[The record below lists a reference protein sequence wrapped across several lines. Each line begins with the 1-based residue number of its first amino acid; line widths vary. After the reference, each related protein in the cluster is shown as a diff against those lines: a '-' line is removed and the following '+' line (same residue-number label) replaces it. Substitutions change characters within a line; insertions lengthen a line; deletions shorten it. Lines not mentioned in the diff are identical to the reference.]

1 MQDSSPILRERKRGE
16 LSANRKSSF
25 PSPIYPSN
33 FFHPLL
39 LPLLFPFLR
48 GYFSDFS
55 SPPPLLWISV
65 RYAGR
70 GDDEVH
76 DRGETVKSIST
87 EGMSDEEG
95 RGGWIRFERNR
106 FPPRRSFFSARLVR
120 ATGKAKL
127 EGDKATGR
135 TFGRRHDWVCIFLHP
150 SCNGGTNF
158 PGLRTG
164 RGARL
169 RGRNSMEDF
178 EECSSFKGWG

>member
-1 MQDSSPILRERKRGE
+1 MD
-16 LSANRKSSF
+16 
-25 PSPIYPSN
+25 
-33 FFHPLL
+33 
-39 LPLLFPFLR
+39 
-48 GYFSDFS
+48 
-55 SPPPLLWISV
+55 SV
-65 RYAGR
+65 R
-70 GDDEVH
+70 
-76 DRGETVKSIST
+76 
-87 EGMSDEEG
+87 EESVSPEAILFLG
-95 RGGWIRFERNR
+95 
-106 FPPRRSFFSARLVR
+106 A
-120 ATGKAKL
+120 AGKAKL